1 MRAPSKLSLYFGLV
15 IALACQ
21 PLMAE
26 EESHWYVG
34 GSFGGSKFD
43 FDGIAGKI
51 DSDLVSGGSF
61 ASSSTTVTDD
71 DNTGVKAYAGYQFS
85 KYFGGEFGF
94 FSPGQPVLRT
104 QTPGQLFEGSV
115 DVSGWFAEFVAT
127 LPLGGGF
134 SVHAKAGPF
143 FWRVDTRLPSTTTST
158 SVVNKFDGID
168 LTAGLGLGYA
178 INDQIG
184 ARLEIER
191 FQFEDD
197 NIDYISAGLLIR
209 F

>member
-1 MRAPSKLSLYFGLV
+1 MRLPSKLSLPLV
-15 IALACQ
+15 LVMALCAT
-21 PLMAE
+21 PLMAGE
-26 EESHWYVG
+26 TLPWYVG

-51 DSDLVSGGSF
+51 DSDLVNGGTF

-71 DNTGVKAYAGYQFS
+71 DDTGLKAYAGYQFS

-104 QTPGQLFEGSV
+104 QTPGEVFVGSV

-134 SVHAKAGPF
+134 SVHAKGGPF

-168 LTAGLGLGYA
+168 LTAGVGLGYA

-191 FQFEDD
+191 FQFDD
-197 NIDYISAGLLIR
+197 DTIDYISAGLLIR